1 MIRVLPVWSF
11 LDECDWVA
19 ANLKSDP
26 DLVANVFRDLCG
38 TVVGQNRFD
47 LVANLSWQWH
57 RTLTRLLEEFVE
69 EFGCPL
75 GTFVSEDDRLRSGS
89 RIGDYSF
96 LVKPIE
102 RIPIVRL
109 PSAGNTAVSETRQM
123 KKGEHRIVDFVIV
136 YFHFRFLSISRRRGM
151 THNV

>member
-1 MIRVLPVWSF
+1 
-11 LDECDWVA
+11 
-19 ANLKSDP
+19 
-26 DLVANVFRDLCG
+26 
-38 TVVGQNRFD
+38 
-47 LVANLSWQWH
+47 
-57 RTLTRLLEEFVE
+57 LEEFVE

-151 THNV
+151 THNVPRKHAASLAAYRNDSFIVGCGKRG